1 MRGSRKKGARKSG
14 GGRPNGAARQP
25 TTPSE
30 RQEAADLAQS
40 LKRGGEDLL
49 PATKLAKSWG
59 VPIEVVRGAIA
70 EIEIQPDHVVDGC
83 AYYSPTAARQIK
95 DAIKR

>member
-14 GGRPNGAARQP
+14 GRPSGAARQP

-40 LKRGGEDLL
+40 LKRNGEELV

-59 VPIEVVRGAIA
+59 VPVDVVRGAIA

-83 AYYSPTAARQIK
+83 AYYSPTAARQIRE
-95 DAIKR
+95 AIKR

>member
-1 MRGSRKKGARKSG
+1 MRGSRKKGARKG

-25 TTPSE
+25 STPSE

-40 LKRGGEDLL
+40 LKRGGEDLV

-59 VPIEVVRGAIA
+59 VPVEVVRGAIA
-70 EIEIQPDHVVDGC
+70 EIEIQPDHVIDGC
-83 AYYSPTAARQIK
+83 AYYSPSAARQIK
-95 DAIKR
+95 DHLKR